1 MDSKGYYEGNK
12 RNLSEFTQY
21 KNMDRPSLTGSYSGA
36 YRADERNPAQPKGPG
51 WIFCGK
57 GVVLSDI
64 YVCGSG
70 ALFFKI
76 DFNGLLS
83 PVSVTLGCNGVVI
96 SYKEGAEYTPEYEC
110 VV

>member
-1 MDSKGYYEGNK
+1 MIGNG
-12 RNLSEFTQY
+12 NLAHIEIETEDQLLVIEIEEI
-21 KNMDRPSLTGSYSGA
+21 MIGA
-36 YRADERNPAQPKGPG
+36 DVAHLIVIVTK
-51 WIFCGK
+51 IIK
-57 GVVLSDI
+57 IVLMSVI
-64 YVCGSG
+64 VRFLYVCGSG

>member
-1 MDSKGYYEGNK
+1 MF
-12 RNLSEFTQY
+12 R
-21 KNMDRPSLTGSYSGA
+21 SLKSHFPVYQECLLTWRFAGV
-36 YRADERNPAQPKGPG
+36 PKGPG

-83 PVSVTLGCNGVVI
+83 PVSVMAMMVKKNLRWTLKVI
-96 SYKEGAEYTPEYEC
+96 MKEIKEIYLSLHNIKIWTDLL
-110 VV
+110 